1 MGDEL
6 DTFVTELTGSQTNLR
21 AYILATIGNRT
32 DAHDI
37 LQRTNLVLWK
47 NAASFRPGA
56 PFMPWAIT
64 IAKYEIRSYYRE
76 RGRDRHVF
84 SEDVAMLMLQ
94 TVQEEVADPTE
105 RQYAL
110 RHCLGDLP
118 AKSRR
123 LIQLRYESEF
133 TLQQIAEKLRQTESA
148 VKSAFAR
155 VRRSLEACVERRLAA
170 ESRETPA

>member
-1 MGDEL
+1 MGDDL
-6 DTFVTELTGSQTNLR
+6 GGFVAALTESQTSLR
-21 AYILATIGNRT
+21 AYILSAIGNRA

-47 NAASFRPGA
+47 NATSFRPGA
-56 PFMPWAIT
+56 AFMPWAVT

-84 SEDVAMLMLQ
+84 SEDVAELMLQ
-94 TVQEEVADPTE
+94 TVQEEFVDPTE
-105 RQYAL
+105 RQDAL
-110 RHCLGDLP
+110 RRCLDELP

-123 LIQLRYESEF
+123 LVNLRYESEF
-133 TLQQIAEKLRQTESA
+133 STKQIAETMRQSESA

-170 ESRETPA
+170 ATRGN